1 MIRSEAL
8 VGCLLLLAISN
19 ANAQTWERVTGAE
32 NLSVLF
38 SDTIMSASL
47 KDGVTATATY
57 NSDGTGELKAWG
69 DTFPRSW
76 QVKGDDQVCL
86 DIDEQIRCFTV
97 EKDES
102 GSNQYRAE
110 NVDTGET
117 VVFDVNQQDITV
129 NVDPDTDAGGASQ
142 PSAEEIAQKLA
153 NPNAPMASLTFR
165 LQQRAYEGS
174 LAGADSQ
181 SGTTLL
187 FQPSFPFPLENGDV
201 ILFRPGIPIQIETP
215 TIDPVSGNFK
225 SKSGLADIAFDVAYG
240 RTTKT
245 GMLYAGGMIVSLPT
259 ATDDALGTD
268 RFTMGPEFMIGKLT
282 RKWVI
287 GAFPN
292 HQWDV
297 GGSGDRDISLT
308 TIQLFGTVLP
318 GGGWNYG
325 SSPIL
330 SYDHITDQWTVP
342 LNFTF
347 GKTVIWSGRPWKLS
361 MELNYYVE
369 KADTFGPEWFIGFNV
384 APVVENVLASW
395 FK

>member
-1 MIRSEAL
+1 MKTFLGVFL
-8 VGCLLLLAISN
+8 VLAISI
-19 ANAQTWERVTGAE
+19 AGAEAWEPVTGADK
-32 NLSVLF
+32 LSALF
-38 SDTIMSASL
+38 SNTVMTAKL
-47 KDGVTATATY
+47 KKDVTAIATY
-57 NSDGTGELKAWG
+57 NSNGSGELKAWG
-69 DTFPRSW
+69 DTFPRFW
-76 QVKGDDQVCL
+76 QVKNDEQVCIE
-86 DIDEQIRCFTV
+86 IDVQTRCFRI
-97 EKDES
+97 EKDS
-102 GSNQYRAE
+102 GSDQYRA
-110 NVDTGET
+110 
-117 VVFDVNQQDITV
+117 FDVDSDESVIFTVDQQEIAV
-129 NVDPDTDAGGASQ
+129 SIDPERDSGGASQ

-165 LQQRAYEGS
+165 LQQRIFDGDLPDS
-174 LAGADSQ
+174 SQ
-181 SGTTLL
+181 SGTVLV
-187 FQPSFPFPLENGDV
+187 FQPSFPFPLDNGDV
-201 ILFRPGIPIQIETP
+201 IFFRPGIPFQLSAP
-215 TIDPVSGNFK
+215 SSDPGGTGFSSESGI
-225 SKSGLADIAFDVAYG
+225 GDIAFDVAYG

-282 RKWVI
+282 KKWVI

-297 GGSGDRDISLT
+297 GGSGDKDINLT

-325 SSPIL
+325 SSPIITF
-330 SYDHITDQWTVP
+330 DHISDQWTIP
-342 LNFTF
+342 LNVTF

-361 MELNYYVE
+361 AEINYYVE
-369 KADTFGPEWFIGFNV
+369 RSDAFGPEWMIGFNV